1 MGIYVN
7 LSMDE
12 LAELLYACDF
22 AIKKEMEMA
31 EKYKDIMPWRF
42 QRHEQSIAN
51 LKSAKAKLNQALQ
64 KI

>member
-1 MGIYVN
+1 MEIYVN

-12 LAELLYACDF
+12 MAELLYACELS
-22 AIKKEMEMA
+22 IQKEMELA
-31 EKYKDIMPWRF
+31 EKYKDVMPWKC